1 MWAAEILEEDEL
13 MARIARTSQYEPH
26 TGLGRQLSAGDSVHP
41 DPAQPGSLF
50 QPNPSQRQ
58 P

>member
-26 TGLGRQLSAGDSVHP
+26 TGLGRQLSASDSVHP

-50 QPNPSQRQ
+50 RPNPSQRQ